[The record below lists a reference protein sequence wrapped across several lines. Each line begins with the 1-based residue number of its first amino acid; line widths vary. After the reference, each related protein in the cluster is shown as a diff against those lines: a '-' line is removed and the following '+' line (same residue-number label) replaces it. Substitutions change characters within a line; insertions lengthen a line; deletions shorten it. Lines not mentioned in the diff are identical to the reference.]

1 MPRNANQSKSFN
13 YSLDFNG
20 DFINIGNENYV
31 TTSSFNISIS
41 AWINIDTTSGDRTI
55 VASGQSGSGAYDYR
69 LNVDTNNNVYFKAR
83 TTPSSPHY
91 TTITGGT
98 TLSTNTWYHVCAT
111 WDMANFN
118 LYLNGVSDATAV
130 SATTYFNDSGVKRLA
145 IGYQLSSDA
154 GGYRPFY
161 GKINEVSIFDYAL
174 SQSQVTTLWGG
185 GTYVSNPMALP
196 SPPIAYYP
204 LGTSAWNGQ
213 YLAENNAIGDYVF
226 DFDSA
231 SSDYIDCGNAFTE
244 TGAFTVSAWINTTAT
259 ASSSVAFKNG
269 VFQFGKDTWYNN
281 GTGNAPYLS
290 ITDSNG
296 LNKTF
301 RNGVAASGTTVTTG
315 TVIDLKDGNWHNIA
329 FTYDGVSQ
337 GKYYSDGVVSY
348 TYDITDV
355 SWAGT
360 LASNSNDLL
369 IGKHTAPNW
378 TGEISN
384 AQIWDTPLSSTE
396 IETLYNYGSPIRTLA
411 NIPQS
416 SNLQGWW
423 KLDASDTYDSSTGN
437 WTIEDHAGSNDG
449 TSSGMS
455 QANLVQSDLQTVAP
469 YSKYAMNFDASSS
482 DYIDCGNVLNNIF
495 TGSSFSVS
503 TWIYATTNTTYNNFF
518 NKGTTVQFYLHSNK
532 IKIYLGSSSSGIWPL
547 ESTATLS
554 LNTWYNIVFT
564 RSVNENKLYINGS
577 LDNSATSTG
586 SIPSST
592 GDLTISSYNGGSSY
606 FWDGSMSNAS
616 IWDTAL
622 TSAQVTEIYNEGLP
636 SNLNSHSAYSNL
648 VSWWQ
653 LGENSSFDGND
664 WIVADEKG
672 SNNGTSVSMPVGALT
687 NGVGTTANGVSSGMS
702 EGNLVGDAP
711 YSTANALSSGMS
723 VVSRVTDVAP
733 SPPTLLLNTYTGSKI
748 AYSLRKL
755 DTNYTGNAIRVRRSS
770 DNTEQDIGFTNNEL
784 DTTSLLSFVGS
795 NDGYV
800 TTWYDQ
806 SGNTNNATHST
817 AINQP
822 LIVSSGVVNTINSR
836 PSIKFNGSVKLN
848 ISTNNFAQSNS
859 VPYTILTVSNMTSL
873 PSDTATNGG
882 SHIFGI
888 GSASNGFFTSYGD
901 KIGFAYNGGSPVT
914 NYTSGRPSQQVLQD
928 TNIVSLNSTQLS
940 IYTRGSGTNTLS
952 SNNNTPVTNTQT
964 ANPYP
969 YSQAAIGASSGNNYS
984 GSGVSPLIGNIS
996 ECILWWT
1003 NFNSDRTDIKNNLN
1017 SFYTIY

>member
-1 MPRNANQSKSFN
+1 
-13 YSLDFNG
+13 
-20 DFINIGNENYV
+20 
-31 TTSSFNISIS
+31 
-41 AWINIDTTSGDRTI
+41 
-55 VASGQSGSGAYDYR
+55 
-69 LNVDTNNNVYFKAR
+69 
-83 TTPSSPHY
+83 
-91 TTITGGT
+91 
-98 TLSTNTWYHVCAT
+98 
-111 WDMANFN
+111 
-118 LYLNGVSDATAV
+118 
-130 SATTYFNDSGVKRLA
+130 
-145 IGYQLSSDA
+145 
-154 GGYRPFY
+154 
-161 GKINEVSIFDYAL
+161 
-174 SQSQVTTLWGG
+174 
-185 GTYVSNPMALP
+185 
-196 SPPIAYYP
+196 
-204 LGTSAWNGQ
+204 
-213 YLAENNAIGDYVF
+213 
-226 DFDSA
+226 
-231 SSDYIDCGNAFTE
+231 
-244 TGAFTVSAWINTTAT
+244 
-259 ASSSVAFKNG
+259 
-269 VFQFGKDTWYNN
+269 
-281 GTGNAPYLS
+281 
-290 ITDSNG
+290 
-296 LNKTF
+296 
-301 RNGVAASGTTVTTG
+301 
-315 TVIDLKDGNWHNIA
+315 
-329 FTYDGVSQ
+329 
-337 GKYYSDGVVSY
+337 
-348 TYDITDV
+348 
-355 SWAGT
+355 
-360 LASNSNDLL
+360 
-369 IGKHTAPNW
+369 
-378 TGEISN
+378 
-384 AQIWDTPLSSTE
+384 
-396 IETLYNYGSPIRTLA
+396 
-411 NIPQS
+411 
-416 SNLQGWW
+416 
-423 KLDASDTYDSSTGN
+423 
-437 WTIEDHAGSNDG
+437 
-449 TSSGMS
+449 
-455 QANLVQSDLQTVAP
+455 
-469 YSKYAMNFDASSS
+469 
-482 DYIDCGNVLNNIF
+482 
-495 TGSSFSVS
+495 
-503 TWIYATTNTTYNNFF
+503 
-518 NKGTTVQFYLHSNK
+518 
-532 IKIYLGSSSSGIWPL
+532 
-547 ESTATLS
+547 
-554 LNTWYNIVFT
+554 
-564 RSVNENKLYINGS
+564 
-577 LDNSATSTG
+577 
-586 SIPSST
+586 
-592 GDLTISSYNGGSSY
+592 
-606 FWDGSMSNAS
+606 MSNAS